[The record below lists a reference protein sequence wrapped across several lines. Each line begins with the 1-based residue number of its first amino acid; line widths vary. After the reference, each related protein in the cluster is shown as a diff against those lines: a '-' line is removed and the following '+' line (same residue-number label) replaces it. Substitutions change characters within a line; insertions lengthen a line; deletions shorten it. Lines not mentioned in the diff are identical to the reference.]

1 MSCFFFCH
9 VRICGGKNIKKS
21 SLVGLIHDVNIPP
34 YHMGSENK
42 LKRLGGKILHSS
54 LHHSYNN
61 YNNSILLRK
70 FLIKLVLLYFFNL
83 ALWCRCT
90 HCWWQWYDNAA
101 NDLKDILH
109 QHLTKH
115 QLQHY
120 NAKIAFN
127 FSSTQVFFE
136 KSVSFLFH
144 SSKVCGSHGPKT
156 VDWPDW
162 GSTAGWVSSLKCI
175 SNSTHAFIWI
185 WKKKWNLNCL

>member
-1 MSCFFFCH
+1 MCGLLIFLSETAKQFYLVKMGQCFPVFEYVLKLYLPFSYQKCSLHFEFLNRSVCVMFFFCH

-83 ALWCRCT
+83 AL
-90 HCWWQWYDNAA
+90 
-101 NDLKDILH
+101 
-109 QHLTKH
+109 
-115 QLQHY
+115 
-120 NAKIAFN
+120 
-127 FSSTQVFFE
+127 
-136 KSVSFLFH
+136 
-144 SSKVCGSHGPKT
+144 
-156 VDWPDW
+156 
-162 GSTAGWVSSLKCI
+162 
-175 SNSTHAFIWI
+175 
-185 WKKKWNLNCL
+185 